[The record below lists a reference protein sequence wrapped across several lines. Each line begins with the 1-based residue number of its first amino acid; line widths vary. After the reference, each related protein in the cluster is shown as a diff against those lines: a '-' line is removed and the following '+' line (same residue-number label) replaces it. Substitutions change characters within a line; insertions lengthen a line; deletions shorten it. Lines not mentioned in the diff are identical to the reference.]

1 MAKINYEDK
10 STKWKIKLGL
20 CAVACIG
27 SLTSCTDTVEPEPV
41 VETPVEVIVR
51 PMTVRDLLTEESINC
66 LIQNS
71 YYEARNQEDEA
82 IVGVVHVSLNR
93 WYDSRYPDNICDVI
107 YQSKLDRYGRIILN
121 QCQFSWYCDGKSDNP
136 KDKVA
141 YDRITKVTE
150 KAIMLWYLNMDIT
163 DGSTHY
169 HSIKVYPDWAPTLAY
184 IKQLGDHKFYRWN

>member
-1 MAKINYEDK
+1 
-10 STKWKIKLGL
+10 L

-107 YQSKLDRYGRIILN
+107 YQSKVDRYGRIILN